1 MLQISLSAQN
11 GIPLVDQIVTAVRGQ
26 IDDRVLRPGARLA
39 AIRQFAEAHGISRFT
54 VVEAYDRLVAQGYLQ
69 SRRGSGFYVANR
81 SLPEV
86 APTAAPAL
94 MERGAVD
101 AAWLMRQAL
110 DAGAEGLRAS
120 AGWLPRSWLDEEGVR
135 RQLRAML
142 RNPDTNLSDYG
153 RPQGYLP
160 LRQHL
165 PFKLGELGIA
175 AQPGQIVLTHG
186 ATQGLDMAI
195 HHFVRRGDTV
205 LVDDPGYF
213 SLFGCLR
220 LHGARLI
227 GVPWTPEG
235 PDAAVLE
242 KLAAEHK
249 PKVYFTQS
257 VLHNPTGACLSPA
270 NAYRILQCAER
281 HDFHIVE
288 DDTYCDFHPGVTTRL
303 AALDH
308 LHRVVY
314 ISSFSKT
321 LSGNL
326 RVGFVAARPDIAEAL
341 TDIKV
346 LTSLA
351 TPEAAEDMVHRM
363 LTEGHYRKYVERLRT
378 RLGEGC
384 ARALRMLDR
393 VGLTPF
399 IAPQG
404 GVFIWAR
411 IPGVDDAVDLAAAAA
426 REGIILAP
434 GTLFRPQSQ
443 ASPWLRLN
451 VAYAADVRLE
461 RFLKKALAEA
471 PAAAASGAGG

>member
-1 MLQISLSAQN
+1 MLQISLSPES
-11 GIPLVDQIVTAVRGQ
+11 GVPLVDQIVHAIRGQ
-26 IDDRVLRPGARLA
+26 IEDRVLRPGARLA
-39 AIRQFAEAHGISRFT
+39 AIRQFAENHEVSRFT
-54 VVEAYDRLVAQGYLQ
+54 VVEAYDRLVAQGYVQ

-81 SLPEV
+81 SLPASNPHP
-86 APTAAPAL
+86 APIASA
-94 MERGAVD
+94 AVD

-120 AGWLPRSWLDEEGVR
+120 AGWLPRSWLDEEGLR

-142 RNPDTNLSDYG
+142 RDEGSNLGDYG

-165 PFKLGELGIA
+165 PFKLAELGIA
-175 AQPGQIVLTHG
+175 VQPAQIVLTHG
-186 ATQGLDMAI
+186 ATQALDMAV
-195 HHFVRRGDTV
+195 HHFVRRGDAV

-213 SLFGCLR
+213 SLFGLLR

-235 PDAAVLE
+235 PDAAELE
-242 KLAAEHK
+242 RLAAEHK

-270 NAYRILQCAER
+270 NAYRILQCAAR

-288 DDTYCDFHPGVTTRL
+288 DDTYCDLHPGITTRL

-308 LHRVVY
+308 LDRVVY

-326 RVGFVAARPDIAEAL
+326 RVGFVAACPAITEAL
-341 TDIKV
+341 TNIKV

-351 TPEAAEDMVHRM
+351 TPEAAEDMVYRM
-363 LTEGHYRKYVERLRT
+363 LTEGHYRKYVERLRN
-378 RLGEGC
+378 RLGEAS
-384 ARALRMLDR
+384 ARTLRLADK
-393 VGLTPF
+393 VGLAPF

-404 GVFIWAR
+404 GVFIWTR
-411 IPGVDDAVDLAAAAA
+411 IPGVDDAVALAARAAQQ
-426 REGIILAP
+426 GIILAP
-434 GTLFRPQSQ
+434 GTLFRPQGQ

-451 VAYAADVRLE
+451 VAYGGDVRLE
-461 RFLKKALAEA
+461 RFLGEALDAQ
-471 PAAAASGAGG
+471 G

>member
-1 MLQISLSAQN
+1 MLQISLAQDS
-11 GIPLVDQIVTAVRGQ
+11 GVPLVDQIVQAVRAL
-26 IDDRVLRPGARLA
+26 IEDRVLRAGTRLPP
-39 AIRQFAEAHGISRFT
+39 IRQFAETYGVSRFT
-54 VVEAYDRLVAQGYLQ
+54 VVEAYDRLVALGFLQ
-69 SRRGSGFYVANR
+69 SRRGSGFYVAAR
-81 SLPEV
+81 QLPQS
-86 APTAAPAL
+86 APAAAQPL
-94 MERGAVD
+94 EQGAVD

-120 AGWLPRSWLDEEGVR
+120 AGWLPRTWLDEEGLR

-142 RNPDTNLSDYG
+142 RNTDANLSDYG

-186 ATQGLDMAI
+186 ATQALDMTI
-195 HHFVRRGDTV
+195 HHFVRRDDVV

-288 DDTYCDFHPGVTTRL
+288 DDTYCDLHPGVTTRL
-303 AALDH
+303 AALDQ
-308 LHRVVY
+308 LQRVIYV
-314 ISSFSKT
+314 SSFSKT

-326 RVGFVAARPDIAEAL
+326 RVGFLAARPDLAQAL

-351 TPEAAEDMVHRM
+351 SSEAAEDLAYRM
-363 LTEGHYRKYVERLRT
+363 LTEGHYRKYVERLRG
-378 RLGEGC
+378 RLDEANG
-384 ARALRMLDR
+384 RVLRMLDR
-393 VGLTPF
+393 IGLTPF

-404 GVFIWAR
+404 GLFIWAGL
-411 IPGVDDAVDLAAAAA
+411 PGTEDAVPLAAEAAQN
-426 REGIILAP
+426 GIILAP
-434 GTLFRPQSQ
+434 GKLFRPQSQ
-443 ASPWLRLN
+443 ASAWIRLN
-451 VAYAADVRLE
+451 VIYAADVRLE
-461 RFLKKALAEA
+461 RFLHAALTRMAA
-471 PAAAASGAGG
+471 PAG

>member
-1 MLQISLSAQN
+1 MQQVSLSTDS
-11 GIPLVDQIVTAVRGQ
+11 GVPLVDQIVTAIRGQ
-26 IDDRVLRPGARLA
+26 IDDRLLRPGARLA
-39 AIRQFAEAHGISRFT
+39 AIRQFAERHGVSRFT
-54 VVEAYDRLVAQGYLQ
+54 VVEAYDRLVAQGYVQ
-69 SRRGSGFYVANR
+69 SRRGSGFYVASR
-81 SLPEV
+81 SLPE
-86 APTAAPAL
+86 AAPESPPLEA
-94 MERGAVD
+94 GAYD

-120 AGWLPRSWLDEEGVR
+120 AGWLPHSWLDEEGLR
-135 RQLRAML
+135 RQMRAILRSGES
-142 RNPDTNLSDYG
+142 NLCDYG

-160 LRQHL
+160 LRQYL
-165 PFKLGELGIA
+165 PVKLAESGIA
-175 AQPGQIVLTHG
+175 ARASQIVLTLG
-186 ATQGLDMAI
+186 ATQGLDLAV
-195 HHFVRRGDTV
+195 HHFVRRGDVV

-213 SLFGCLR
+213 SLFGLLR

-227 GVPWTPEG
+227 GVPWTPDG
-235 PDAAVLE
+235 PDTAELE
-242 KLAAEHK
+242 RLAAAHK

-288 DDTYCDFHPGVTTRL
+288 DDTYGDFHPASTTRL

-308 LHRVVY
+308 LDRVVY
-314 ISSFSKT
+314 INSFSKT

-346 LTSLA
+346 LTSLSTPA
-351 TPEAAEDMVHRM
+351 TAEELVFRM
-363 LTEGHYRKYVERLRT
+363 LTEGHYRKFVERVRT
-378 RLGEGC
+378 RLGE
-384 ARALRMLDR
+384 ASDRALRMLDK

-411 IPGVDDAVDLAAAAA
+411 IPGREDAVALSAAAAKQ
-426 REGIILAP
+426 GIILAP
-434 GTLFRPQSQ
+434 GTLFRPQGQ
-443 ASPWLRLN
+443 ASPMIRLN
-451 VAYAADVRLE
+451 VVYASDVRLE
-461 RFLKKALAEA
+461 RFLRQEL
-471 PAAAASGAGG
+471 GA

>member
-1 MLQISLSAQN
+1 MLQISLAPES
-11 GIPLVDQIVTAVRGQ
+11 GVPLVDQIVQAIRGQ
-26 IDDRVLRPGARLA
+26 IEDRVLRPGARLS
-39 AIRQFAEAHGISRFT
+39 AIRQFAEAHRVSRFT
-54 VVEAYDRLVAQGYLQ
+54 VVEAYDRLVAQGYVQ

-81 SLPEV
+81 SLPGAV
-86 APTAAPAL
+86 PAAAPVAV
-94 MERGAVD
+94 EAAVD

-120 AGWLPRSWLDEEGVR
+120 AGWLPRSWLDEEGLR
-135 RQLRAML
+135 RQMRAML
-142 RNPDTNLSDYG
+142 RDEGCNFSDYG
-153 RPQGYLP
+153 GPQGYLP
-160 LRQHL
+160 LRRHL

-175 AQPGQIVLTHG
+175 ARPAQIVLTLG

-195 HHFVRRGDTV
+195 HHYVRRGDAV

-213 SLFGCLR
+213 SLFGLLR

-227 GVPWTPEG
+227 GVPWTTEG
-235 PDAAVLE
+235 PDPAELE
-242 KLAAEHK
+242 RLAAEHK

-288 DDTYCDFHPGVTTRL
+288 DDTYCDLHPGVTTRL
-303 AALDH
+303 AALDQ
-308 LHRVVY
+308 LQRVIYV
-314 ISSFSKT
+314 SSFSKT

-326 RVGFVAARPDIAEAL
+326 RVGFLAARPDLAQAL

-351 TPEAAEDMVHRM
+351 SSEAAEDMAFRM
-363 LTEGHYRKYVERLRT
+363 LTEGHYRKYVERLRG
-378 RLGEGC
+378 RLDE
-384 ARALRMLDR
+384 ANVRALRMLDR

-404 GVFIWAR
+404 GLFIWAGL
-411 IPGVDDAVDLAAAAA
+411 PGTDDAVPLAAEAAQS
-426 REGIILAP
+426 GIILAP
-434 GTLFRPQSQ
+434 GKLFRPQSQ
-443 ASPWLRLN
+443 ASAWIRLN
-451 VAYAADVRLE
+451 VIYAADVRLE
-461 RFLKKALAEA
+461 RFLHTALERMN
-471 PAAAASGAGG
+471 AATPEKTA

>member
-1 MLQISLSAQN
+1 MQQVSLSPDS
-11 GIPLVDQIVTAVRGQ
+11 GVPLVDQIVHAIRGQ
-26 IDDRVLRPGARLA
+26 IDDRLLRPGARLA
-39 AIRQFAEAHGISRFT
+39 AIRQFAELHGVSRFT

-69 SRRGSGFYVANR
+69 SRRGSGFYVAHR
-81 SLPEV
+81 SVPERT
-86 APTAAPAL
+86 P
-94 MERGAVD
+94 ERVPLEPGAFD

-110 DAGAEGLRAS
+110 DAGSEGLRAS
-120 AGWLPRSWLDEEGVR
+120 AGWLPRSWLDEEGLR
-135 RQLRAML
+135 RQLRAIL
-142 RNPDTNLSDYG
+142 RNEDSNLSDYG

-160 LRQHL
+160 LREHL
-165 PFKLGELGIA
+165 PFRLAESGIA
-175 AQPGQIVLTHG
+175 AQPSQIVLTHG
-186 ATQGLDMAI
+186 ATQALDMAI
-195 HHFVRRGDTV
+195 HHFVRRGDAV

-235 PDAAVLE
+235 PDTAELE
-242 KLAAEHK
+242 RLAAEHK

-288 DDTYCDFHPGVTTRL
+288 DDAYCDLHPGQTTRL

-308 LHRVVY
+308 LDRVVY
-314 ISSFSKT
+314 IGSFSKT

-326 RVGFVAARPDIAEAL
+326 RSGFVAARPDIADAL

-351 TPEAAEDMVHRM
+351 TPQAVEEVVYRM

-378 RLGEGC
+378 RLGEAT
-384 ARALRMLDR
+384 ARALRMLER

-411 IPGVDDAVDLAAAAA
+411 MPGLDDAVALAASAA
-426 REGIILAP
+426 RESIILAP

-443 ASPWLRLN
+443 ASPLIRFN
-451 VAYAADVRLE
+451 VVYANDVRLE
-461 RFLKKALAEA
+461 RFLARALDKLA
-471 PAAAASGAGG
+471 

>member
-1 MLQISLSAQN
+1 MLQISLAPQN
-11 GIPLVDQIVTAVRGQ
+11 GIPLVDQIVTAIRSQ
-26 IDDRVLRPGARLA
+26 AEDRLLRPGARLP

-69 SRRGSGFYVANR
+69 SRRGSGFYVASR
-81 SLPEV
+81 SLPAL
-86 APTAAPAL
+86 APQTAAEPL
-94 MERGAVD
+94 ERGALD
-101 AAWLMRQAL
+101 AAWMMRQAL

-120 AGWLPRSWLDEEGVR
+120 AGWLPRSWMDEDGVR

-142 RNPDTNLSDYG
+142 RDEEANLISYG
-153 RPQGYLP
+153 RPQGHLP

-175 AQPGQIVLTHG
+175 AQPDQIVLSHG
-186 ATQGLDMAI
+186 ATQALDMVI
-195 HHFVRRGDTV
+195 HHYVRRGDTV
-205 LVDDPGYF
+205 LVDDPGYYL
-213 SLFGCLR
+213 LFGVLR

-235 PDAAVLE
+235 PDAAALE
-242 KLAAEHK
+242 RLAAEHK

-281 HDFHIVE
+281 HDFQIVE
-288 DDTYCDFHPGVTTRL
+288 DDTWSDFHPGVTTRL
-303 AALDH
+303 AALDQ
-308 LHRVVY
+308 LHRVIY

-326 RVGFVAARPDIAEAL
+326 RVGFVAARADIIDAL

-346 LTSLA
+346 LIGMA
-351 TPEAAEDMVHRM
+351 TPAAAEEMVYRM
-363 LTEGHYRKYVERLRT
+363 LTEGHYRKYLERLRT
-378 RLGEGC
+378 RLGEAT
-384 ARALRMLDR
+384 ARTLRMLER
-393 VGLTPF
+393 VGLEPF
-399 IAPQG
+399 GSAQG
-404 GVFIWAR
+404 GLFIWAR
-411 IPGVDDAVDLAAAAA
+411 IPGVDDAVELAASAA
-426 REGIILAP
+426 REGILLAP

-461 RFLKKALAEA
+461 GFFDRLRRRTEQ
-471 PAAAASGAGG
+471 